1 MQTSPETPDSLCD
14 SNHHSHHAQRR
25 EQQQHHQ
32 PAQQPYISPYA
43 PINTAF
49 TFPKWPPG
57 FARPETAAQ
66 HPAEG
71 QQQRQQQDRLA
82 ARKAYHA
89 AEAAYLNNNHTFIDE
104 ATRARL
110 IELARVAGARVND
123 IVLPPGVIDEKQL
136 IAAAQ
141 LVMLSKRAWEEGW

>member
-14 SNHHSHHAQRR
+14 SNHQNHHAQRR

-32 PAQQPYISPYA
+32 PTQQPYISPHA
-43 PINTAF
+43 PANAAF
-49 TFPKWPPG
+49 TFRWPPG
-57 FARPETAAQ
+57 FAPPGTAAQ
-66 HPAEG
+66 HPAE
-71 QQQRQQQDRLA
+71 RQQQQQQQVRSA

-89 AEAAYLNNNHTFIDE
+89 TEAASRNTNHTFIDE
-104 ATRARL
+104 ETRARL
-110 IELARVAGARVND
+110 IVLARVPGARFND
-123 IVLPPGVIDEKQL
+123 IVFPPGGVDEEQI